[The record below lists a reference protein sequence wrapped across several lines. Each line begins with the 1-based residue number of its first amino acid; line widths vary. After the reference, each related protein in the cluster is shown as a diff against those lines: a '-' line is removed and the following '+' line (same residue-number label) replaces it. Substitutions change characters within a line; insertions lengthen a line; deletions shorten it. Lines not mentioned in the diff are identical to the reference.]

1 MTIVRSPLTSFLAFL
16 ARRKAKRI
24 AEREERRRAAIMRQ
38 IAYRREKRRE
48 FMPLYGDLRRA
59 THAALA
65 AEIKAGG

>member
-1 MTIVRSPLTSFLAFL
+1 MTPLSSILSFL
-16 ARRKAKRI
+16 ARRTAKRI
-24 AEREERRRAAIMRQ
+24 AEREERRRVVIMRQ

-48 FMPLYGDLRRA
+48 FRPLYGDLRRA